1 MSAIHRRLLAHAVV
15 VGVILAL
22 AATARAGDETCEP
35 TPETIWHPAGVEGC
49 TLDGPTQGVASTYPG
64 DTAAANWCSWT
75 LRHSV
80 GCGTW
85 TVQSLTTGVTITVS
99 PGEFCHCYWMTDR
112 RLIDLTPDQV
122 RALGLDPA
130 DGLFA
135 VTVAP
140 IEQSGEGGLGT
151 VSFLPRLLPDTA
163 VAP

>member
-1 MSAIHRRLLAHAVV
+1 MLAHAVV

-49 TLDGPTQGVASTYPG
+49 TLDGPTDGIASTYPG
-64 DTAAANWCSWT
+64 EFAAANWCSWT

-85 TVQSLTTGVTITVS
+85 TVQSLTTGVTITVA
-99 PGEFCHCYWMTDR
+99 PGEFCHCYTGTPDE
-112 RLIDLTPDQV
+112 RLIDLTPEQV
-122 RALGLDPA
+122 AALGLDVR

-135 VTVAP
+135 VTVTPLEVADEVAAP
-140 IEQSGEGGLGT
+140 
-151 VSFLPRLLPDTA
+151 VVRLPDTA